1 MLFASID
8 IGSNAAKLLFAN
20 VSLQKGVPHAE
31 KVSRTRIPLRL
42 GDDVFNHGFI
52 SEQKQEELIKTL
64 TAFKLLIDV
73 YQPLD
78 YIACASAAMR
88 DASNSNEVLERIK
101 KETGIALMVISGLEE
116 ARLITSAYHTPKGQE
131 YKMFVDLG
139 GGSMEISVLQDNQ
152 IKASKSFQIGVIR
165 YLNHTIEEKEW
176 ESLKNW
182 IKDLKKALDNIF
194 IIGTGGT
201 INNLAKL
208 YGKKESQMLYFKELK
223 HARVHLS
230 GYNIEERIEKLVIQ
244 PDRADVIIPACEI
257 FIRIMKQINSEK
269 IYVPGIGLGDGLI
282 YHLYKDYVAN
292 H

>member
-20 VSLQKGVPHAE
+20 VSLRNGVPHAE

-42 GDDVFNHGFI
+42 GDDVFNKGTI

-73 YQPLD
+73 YQPINW
-78 YIACASAAMR
+78 IACGSAALR
-88 DASNSNEVLERIK
+88 DATNSEQVIERI
-101 KETGIALMVISGLEE
+101 ERGTGITLKVISGLEE
-116 ARLITSAYHTPKGQE
+116 AQYITSAYHTASEQK

-139 GGSMEISVLQDNQ
+139 GGSTEISVLRDNL

-165 YLNHTIEEKEW
+165 YLNHTIEEAEW
-176 ESLKNW
+176 ESLKHW
-182 IKDLKKALDNIF
+182 IKDLKKALDNLF
-194 IIGTGGT
+194 IIATGGT

-208 YGKKESQMLYFKELK
+208 YGTKESQMIYLKELK
-223 HARVHLS
+223 HARIHLS
-230 GYNIEERIEKLVIQ
+230 GYTIQERIEKLGIQ
-244 PDRADVIIPACEI
+244 PDRADVLIPACEI
-257 FIRIMKQINSEK
+257 FINIMKQTASEK
-269 IYVPGIGLGDGLI
+269 ICVPGIGLGDGLI
-282 YHLYKDYVAN
+282 YNLYKDYIAS

>member
-20 VSLQKGVPHAE
+20 VSLKEGVPHAE

-42 GDDVFNHGFI
+42 GDDVFNAGFI
-52 SEQKQEELIKTL
+52 SEKKQVELIKTL

-88 DASNSNEVLERIK
+88 DASNSEQVLERIK
-101 KETGIALMVISGLEE
+101 KETGITLKVISGLEE
-116 ARLITSAYHTPKGQE
+116 ARLITSAYYTSKGQE

-139 GGSMEISVLQDNQ
+139 GGSTEISVLQDNL

-165 YLNHTIEEKEW
+165 YLNQTIEEKEW

-208 YGKKESQMLYFKELK
+208 YGKKENQMLYFKELK
-223 HARVHLS
+223 YAKDHLS
-230 GYNIEERIEKLVIQ
+230 GYTIQERIEKLGIQ
-244 PDRADVIIPACEI
+244 PDRADVIIPACDI
-257 FIRIMKQINSEK
+257 FISIMKQTGSEK
-269 IYVPGIGLGDGLI
+269 ICVPGIGLGDGLI
-282 YHLYKDYVAN
+282 YDLHRDYIAY